1 VAPAA
6 SSARRS
12 SGSKSEVV
20 GKRDGRKVLLD
31 VRAKLLVMLA
41 VLSLPLFIVSLIQ
54 LRGYRQSTYEQATTI
69 VDLKS
74 VAAAASLDSWLESHP
89 DALRA
94 GAQLDPQHTAEL
106 YARLRQQAS
115 SDDDSTFVVF
125 DARGVPLPNPATPQ
139 VAPTNNISNVAPN
152 VSPDAQ
158 NSSHVSREPSPDAG
172 EQTWG
177 DGVSRL
183 TAARRGDEGWSVAV
197 GVPLPQETRAGRS
210 VLVVAATWAFALI
223 ASVVL
228 SVWAVGRFTKP
239 LRKLASSAS
248 TLGEGRLHERVAVE
262 TDDDVGT
269 LAEGFNTMATRLE
282 GKFKE
287 LRSQGA
293 FIAEVLDSLP
303 LGVVVLDANLVVRRA
318 NSAFARY
325 VERDAASL
333 EGRGLYEASAGLAT
347 LNELIEDVR
356 RTRRA
361 FVNYGLPLELVARRS
376 DRQQETVDARE
387 KPREEPPKFW
397 DVTLYPTNDAAG
409 ETGASGDVRGDLIL
423 ILSEVSKRVRAEKLA
438 TAAFAAEKSRAAELE
453 SVINQMDEGV
463 VIVDARGRYR
473 VNPSA
478 ARILAREPGEF
489 RDGLDALIADMGLRD
504 TQGQPLPAEETPLGR
519 AFLRGEHVTG
529 EHLQIARGD
538 DKGGE
543 GIVEVSATPLADDAG
558 ERAGLVAVFRDIT
571 DNVRQYRELIEAYGR
586 LREHDRLKSAFVA
599 NVSHELRT
607 PLNVIIGL
615 CQLLERDVKTPL
627 APLQTEAVMRMER
640 NARAQ
645 LELVNHLLE
654 YSRLEAGRA
663 ALALEQVDVGALL
676 NDAVADFAREA
687 REKRITVR
695 AVVAPELGRVR
706 TDRNKLTQVVSN
718 LLSNA
723 VKFTATGEVS
733 VTAEPV
739 DADRWSLEVRD
750 TGIGISREA
759 IDFIFDEFRQVD
771 DRLARSYSGVGL
783 GLAITRKIVEL
794 LEGEIEVE
802 SRPNAGSRFRI
813 TLPRATRQR
822 TGTGSLVRED
832 APRPP
837 TRDDAQQSD
846 VDQSLRACA
855 RR

>member
-1 VAPAA
+1 
-6 SSARRS
+6 
-12 SGSKSEVV
+12 
-20 GKRDGRKVLLD
+20 
-31 VRAKLLVMLA
+31 MLA

-69 VDLKS
+69 VRLKS
-74 VAAAASLDSWLESHP
+74 VAATASLDSWLENHP
-89 DALRA
+89 DALRT
-94 GAQLDPQHTAEL
+94 GAQLDPQRRAEL

-115 SDDDSTFVVF
+115 PDEDSTFVAF
-125 DARGVPLPNPATPQ
+125 DASGEPVPNPASPQ
-139 VAPTNNISNVAPN
+139 AVPKLLT
-152 VSPDAQ
+152 VSSQAQ
-158 NSSHVSREPSPDAG
+158 NFPRDARDTTSVLDR
-172 EQTWG
+172 QVWG
-177 DGVSRL
+177 DGVARL
-183 TAARRGDEGWSVAV
+183 TAMRRGEQGWLVAV
-197 GVPLPQETRAGRS
+197 GVPLPQNTRAGRS
-210 VLVVAATWAFALI
+210 VLVVAATWAFALV
-223 ASVVL
+223 ASVIL

-239 LRKLASSAS
+239 LRKLAASAS

-262 TDDDVGT
+262 TDDEVGT
-269 LAEGFNTMATRLE
+269 LAEGFNTMAARLE
-282 GKFKE
+282 GKFRE
-287 LRSQGA
+287 LHSQGA

-318 NSAFARY
+318 NSTFARLI
-325 VERDAASL
+325 ERDAASL
-333 EGRGLYEASAGLAT
+333 EGRGLYEASAGLAS

-361 FVNYGLPLELVARRS
+361 FVNYGLPLELVARRNDEQS
-376 DRQQETVDARE
+376 AASHSRPQS
-387 KPREEPPKFW
+387 REESPKFW
-397 DVTLYPTNDAAG
+397 DVTLYPTNETTDAAAS
-409 ETGASGDVRGDLIL
+409 EASGGARGDLIL
-423 ILSEVSKRVRAEKLA
+423 ILSEVSKRVRAERLA

-453 SVINQMDEGV
+453 SVIKQMDEGV

-473 VNPSA
+473 VNPAA

-489 RDGLDALIADMGLRD
+489 RDGVDALIADMGLRD
-504 TQGQPLPAEETPLGR
+504 AGGHPLPAEETPLGR
-519 AFLRGEHVTG
+519 ARRGEHVTG
-529 EHLQIARGD
+529 EHLQITRGTNKD
-538 DKGGE
+538 DEGTE
-543 GIVEVSATPLADDAG
+543 GIVEVSATPLLDDAG

-571 DNVRQYRELIEAYGR
+571 ENVRQYRELIEAYGR

-615 CQLLERDVKTPL
+615 CQLLERDAKMPL
-627 APLQTEAVMRMER
+627 APLQTEAVVRMER

-663 ALALEQVDVGALL
+663 ALMLEQVDVAALL
-676 NDAVADFAREA
+676 NDVVAEFAHDA

-695 AVVAPELGRVR
+695 AEVAPELGQVR

-733 VTAEPV
+733 VTAEPL
-739 DADRWSLEVRD
+739 DADRWTLEVRD

-813 TLPRATRQR
+813 TLPRATRQH
-822 TGTGSLVRED
+822 TGTGSLVRDDD
-832 APRPP
+832 APQP
-837 TRDDAQQSD
+837 DA
-846 VDQSLRACA
+846 DQNLRTYA
-855 RR
+855 RG